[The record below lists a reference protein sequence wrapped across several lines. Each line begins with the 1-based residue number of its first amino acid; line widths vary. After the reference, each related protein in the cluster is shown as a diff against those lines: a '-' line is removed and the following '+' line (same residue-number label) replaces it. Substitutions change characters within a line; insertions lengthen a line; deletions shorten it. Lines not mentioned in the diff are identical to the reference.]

1 MNKEKDKITEIQED
15 FQVKFEINKW
25 EQKINSS
32 TGKPEMIFEVDV
44 LSEISKKK
52 WAIFHTI
59 EDFQN
64 LIYNI
69 SSICLNIPEFTGF
82 QNLAKE
88 NSSSKISEAL
98 QKFTD
103 YIKDISYRGDVVNS
117 RYFIEFFKLENH
129 FENFNKFEP
138 KIILHITDLNY
149 EVSDIIFLEK
159 TNILIISCATN
170 FEGNGV
176 MESMKFWKKKEKA
189 GEILIYKLNKNT
201 NMINNNY
208 KEELNNN
215 ENKEKI
221 NYINTESSYSL
232 INSIRTDSEISFLY
246 LSQDNKYLFSGY
258 FNGYIEIYTITE
270 SQTDISTQVISSIVK
285 IKVSESGNRLLGI
298 GYNPLTK
305 YIYTACYKENKIGV
319 NFIESKN
326 MIGWLTSGDYPLTG
340 FSYLYK
346 NNYLN
351 DIIVTF
357 DVNGK
362 LAIGNIKD
370 GNKTIDLF
378 FVSINQLSPISLF
391 KVNWDYDHIYIGDKD
406 GDLDVIKMVFGP
418 KGDIQAQR
426 AFSTSLIRNENKKN
440 KITKYLLGNYP
451 YKIKDVEYNPNKK
464 ELIVALHNGTIQIF
478 SHFKNFAECVIFE
491 NIKYLNRIVF
501 YKNNNILFTGGIEKD
516 VYGYN
521 IPAYYCTEM
530 SRKLQN
536 ANLYNFMNDVK
547 IMRNHVGKLNINQD
561 ESKINNSSIVL
572 FPLLILPITNL
583 PLISKVTII
592 SFK

>member
-25 EQKINSS
+25 KQKINSS

-201 NMINNNY
+201 NMINNND

-246 LSQDNKYLFSGY
+246 LSPDNKYLFSGY

-326 MIGWLTSGDYPLTG
+326 MIGWLTSGDYPLAG

-362 LAIGNIKD
+362 LSIGNIKD

-464 ELIVALHNGTIQIF
+464 ELMVALHNGTIQIF

-561 ESKINNSSIVL
+561 ESKINNSKDEEK
-572 FPLLILPITNL
+572 N
-583 PLISKVTII
+583 K
-592 SFK
+592 

>member
-1 MNKEKDKITEIQED
+1 MNKEKDKIIEIKED

-25 EQKINSS
+25 EQKINPS

-44 LSEISKKK
+44 ISEISKKK
-52 WAIFHTI
+52 WAIFHRI

-64 LIYNI
+64 LIYNL

-82 QNLAKE
+82 QNLSKE

-103 YIKDISYRGDVVNS
+103 YIKDISYRGDIVNS

-129 FENFNKFEP
+129 FENLDKFEP
-138 KIILHITDLNY
+138 KVIFHIPDLNY
-149 EVSDIIFLEK
+149 EISDIIFLEK
-159 TNILIISCATN
+159 TGILIVSCATN
-170 FEGNGV
+170 FEGNSV
-176 MESMKFWKKKEKA
+176 METMKFWKKKEKA
-189 GEILIYKLNKNT
+189 GEILVYKLNKSNDI
-201 NMINNNY
+201 MNNS
-208 KEELNNN
+208 N
-215 ENKEKI
+215 EPIKNKENI
-221 NYINTESSYSL
+221 NYINIGPTYTL

-246 LSQDNKYLFSGY
+246 ISPDNKYLFSGY
-258 FNGYIEIYTITE
+258 FNGFIEIFAVTD
-270 SQTDISTQVISSIVK
+270 SQSAISTHVISSVGRIQ
-285 IKVSESGNRLLGI
+285 VSENSNRLLGI
-298 GYNPLTK
+298 GYNPLTN
-305 YIYTACYKENKIGV
+305 YIYTSCYKENKIGI

-326 MIGWLTSGDYPLTG
+326 MIGRLVGGDYPLVG

-357 DVNGK
+357 DINGR
-362 LAIGNIKD
+362 LVIGNIKN
-370 GNKTIDLF
+370 GNKNIELL
-378 FVSINQLSPISLF
+378 FVSINQLSPITLF
-391 KVNWDYDHIYIGDKD
+391 KVNWDYEHIYIGDKD
-406 GDLDVIKMVFGP
+406 GDLDVIKMVFGA
-418 KGDIQAQR
+418 KDIQAQR
-426 AFSTSLIRNENKKN
+426 AFSTSLIRDDNKKN
-440 KITKYLLGNYP
+440 TLTKYILGNYP

-464 ELIVALHNGTIQIF
+464 ELMIALHNGTIQIY
-478 SHFKNFAECVIFE
+478 SHFKNFAECVIYE
-491 NIKYLNRIVF
+491 NIKYLNKIVF

-561 ESKINNSSIVL
+561 ESNNINNS
-572 FPLLILPITNL
+572 NDEE
-583 PLISKVTII
+583 KN
-592 SFK
+592 K